1 MKKSVLVVIVAALA
15 NLGTASA
22 ASWRV
27 EQDGSGDFLALQPAV
42 DASATGD
49 TIFIGP
55 GWYQE
60 LNWVDHFGSPI
71 EVAAYW
77 TDDKDLYFIGTSA
90 AEVKVGP
97 PNYVRYLDGPQ
108 GVYQE
113 GLFRNKLFVSDVT
126 FVNLYIGAHSFGTI
140 SVERCIFDTGGIGVT
155 GNQGEDC
162 FVRNSTFA
170 NLTNGSCNFFSCVS
184 ANVENCVLGADV
196 YFGGVDSGNIRNCTG
211 EGRQLVY
218 YFQSSGEVDN
228 NDMTCMGDPCIVV
241 DEGGSVEIRNN
252 QLKGGSIGLTVAGSN
267 TYVNLENNTI
277 ESPDLHNIQIFTGAT
292 LVATGNDFIKAN
304 GTGNY
309 FVRINSY
316 PGGAAPTVI
325 SMENNYWADE
335 LTGPFVSA
343 FQIGFHIWDFN
354 DDPSQKA
361 IIDFDP
367 FSTQP
372 VPLEKQSFGSFKSM
386 FR

>member
-1 MKKSVLVVIVAALA
+1 MKKIVLVVIVAALA

-42 DASATGD
+42 NAAASGD
-49 TIFIGP
+49 TILIGP

-60 LNWVDHFGSPI
+60 LNWVDHFGTPI

-108 GVYQE
+108 GIFQE
-113 GLFRNKLFVSDVT
+113 GSFRNSIFVSDIT
-126 FVNLYIGAHSFGTI
+126 FVNLYIGADSFGTI
-140 SVERCIFDTGGIGVT
+140 KVERCVFDTGGIGVT
-155 GNQGEDC
+155 GNEGENC
-162 FVRNSTFA
+162 FVKNSTFV

-184 ANVENCVLGADV
+184 ADVEDCVLGADV

-211 EGRQLVY
+211 TGTHLASY
-218 YFQSSGEVDN
+218 YQSSGVVEGNDVTCTINSCIAVNESGIVD
-228 NDMTCMGDPCIVV
+228 
-241 DEGGSVEIRNN
+241 IRNN
-252 QLKGGSIGLTVAGSN
+252 HLRGGSMGISIAGPS
-267 TYVNLENNTI
+267 THVTLENNTI
-277 ESPDLHNIQIFTGAT
+277 ESPTSHNIQIFSGAS
-292 LVATGNDFIKAN
+292 LVATENDFIKAN

-316 PGGAAPTVI
+316 PGGATPTVI
-325 SMENNYWADE
+325 SMENNYWSDE

-354 DDPSQKA
+354 DNPSEKA
-361 IIDFDP
+361 IIDFEP
-367 FSTQP
+367 FSTQSVP
-372 VPLEKQSFGSFKSM
+372 VEKQSFGSFKSLY
-386 FR
+386 R